1 MSQPPRDDR
10 EWVDFLRQNRSQ
22 PPPPAA
28 DLEDRILAAIA
39 SPDTSRRPRLL
50 RSSRV
55 YWIPPAIAATLVAGL
70 LAHRSFIPA
79 PPNPT
84 EVSAIENF
92 IETSWTDTVSDNTDE
107 LTPLHDPTISTSSI
121 KTTN

>member
-10 EWVDFLRQNRSQ
+10 EWVDFLRQHRSQ

-28 DLEDRILAAIA
+28 DLEDRIMAEID
-39 SPDTSRRPRLL
+39 SNVTSRRPRSR

-70 LAHRSFIPA
+70 LVHRSFVPA

-107 LTPLHDPTISTSSI
+107 LTPLHDPAINTSSV